1 MEGEIQKFQASEIN
15 TLKGLAGAKIND
27 VIYHVWS
34 NIAKD
39 DEEYQC
45 LDWLELRFE
54 DKTRLTFTA
63 GEESDGI
70 KIVIFDIIEERKK
83 LLEQFQ
89 GKIDIKSFRVIKMDL
104 WADVLHET
112 ITEVKLSK
120 IKEDFYLND
129 EMILVFENENQL
141 KIRLSEEDGL
151 KVEVFEDE
159 PPVINSLDDYPEPEE
174 DL

>member
-1 MEGEIQKFQASEIN
+1 MEGDIQKFQESEIK
-15 TLKGLAGAKIND
+15 TLTGLAGAKIND

-39 DEEYQC
+39 NEEYQC

-70 KIVIFDIIEERKK
+70 KIVIFDVVSERKK

-89 GKIDIKSFRVIKMDL
+89 GKIDIKSFRVVKMDI

-112 ITEVKLSK
+112 IKEVKLAK
-120 IKEDFYLND
+120 IRDDFFLND
-129 EMILVFENENQL
+129 EMIIAFENEEQL
-141 KIRLSEEDGL
+141 KIRISEEDGL
-151 KVEVFEDE
+151 KVEVYEDE
-159 PPVINSLDDYPEPEE
+159 PPVITSIEDFPNPEDEE
-174 DL
+174 

>member
-1 MEGEIQKFQASEIN
+1 MEEEIQKFQISEIN
-15 TLKGLAGAKIND
+15 TLKGLTGTKIND

-63 GEESDGI
+63 GEESNGI
-70 KIVIFDIIEERKK
+70 KIVIFDVVEERKK
-83 LLEQFQ
+83 LLKQFE
-89 GKIDIKSFRVIKMDL
+89 GKIDIKSFRVVKMDI
-104 WADVLHET
+104 WADILHST
-112 ITEVKLSK
+112 ISKIKLSK

-141 KIRLSEEDGL
+141 KIRISEEDGL
-151 KVEVFEDE
+151 KVEVYEDE
-159 PPVINSLDDYPEPEE
+159 PPVINSLDNYPDPEE
-174 DL
+174 D